1 MTEKKATSLSFG
13 IYELINQGEEFFFSD
28 QVDRVTNSL
37 KLESKVLPLKIGSVK
52 MGEERRFN
60 IDDSPFVVNYHLVY
74 STKEDFSTYSV
85 LSPTLY
91 INKIIGL
98 KQDLSLRE
106 WCNEDNLKEI
116 ILNFGDY
123 TIIGPILLK

>member
-1 MTEKKATSLSFG
+1 
-13 IYELINQGEEFFFSD
+13 
-28 QVDRVTNSL
+28 
-37 KLESKVLPLKIGSVK
+37 
-52 MGEERRFN
+52 MGEERRFD

-85 LSPTLY
+85 LSPMLY

-98 KQDLSLRE
+98 KNQLTLRE

-116 ILNFGDY
+116 IQSFGEY
-123 TIIGPILLK
+123 TIVGPILLKKNKVVKTGLLGAF

>member
-1 MTEKKATSLSFG
+1 
-13 IYELINQGEEFFFSD
+13 
-28 QVDRVTNSL
+28 
-37 KLESKVLPLKIGSVK
+37 
-52 MGEERRFN
+52 MGEEIIFT
-60 IDDSPFVVNYHLVY
+60 IDNSPYTANFHLVY

-98 KQDLSLRE
+98 KKDLSLRE

-116 ILNFGDY
+116 IQNFGDY
-123 TIIGPILLK
+123 TIIGPIHLK